1 MNNFNNIWKN
11 FFTEGGFGQGK
22 PPKDKKSKELYKK
35 QVIKLENK
43 EKLLKEITED
53 EIEHIRRAID
63 EIPSDEMAFDALFG
77 GKMRIIL
84 DFPVVDPS
92 TEFGKFIHM
101 WDLMGYTV
109 DWEKG
114 TVSGERILRDTS
126 PEGMTNALLGTLEG
140 RQAFAKPRKIQMKI
154 GKWLSKMLEYRTKYN
169 ALKQKIKDYHISAKT
184 DLPGPAGRLSDPD
197 PRKAA
202 VALSRLTG
210 HQIAEALSEKELS
223 NYHRL
228 YDYMEMMG
236 NKVSAGV
243 IYGHVAYAEGLQE
256 LIQYWRDN
264 AAYIKKNIDKAKGDQ
279 YSIIIT
285 RNPIDIL
292 RMSDFED
299 ITSCHSPPSRGG
311 GDSYYKCAVA
321 EAHGHGAVAY
331 VAKTENILENYGK
344 DVTLEQIVDSREFQ
358 DDEIFYDSAR
368 EGMFGGPGWIEPV
381 SRLRLRQV
389 RYYRA
394 AEQLE
399 LSKKYDKSFFADLP
413 KDVSRFSDD
422 QLETLWL
429 RLRNA
434 PDFNPYEGIE
444 LAIPET
450 RVYGALIPG
459 FRKRIMKWAR
469 ESQSEELR
477 MAPRNANRS
486 YKQWGEEKWQF
497 GTIDLNNFIKFGG
510 SYEDT
515 TISDLIGNLFGR
527 GAPAMGRPVRD
538 ETTEDELDV
547 NLVAGLQERYQN
559 ECNQIS
565 ERVNE
570 MMAACKVEGTA
581 VEDGGDGVYI
591 ICEGW
596 LTIDWNEDEWKTWPN
611 IETIRWALDEIK
623 EYGMSWI
630 KSDYPN
636 DFKRYP
642 LPPTQP
648 RRSLSIDILPDKLV
662 TFGQEYAYA
671 PDGYEDFVEAV
682 DTEVDDKRDA
692 VKILLTNFFK
702 REGAIEGG
710 GVMSLGRDV
719 MNDNIDLYH
728 WEAHAEEGYEM
739 DEFEFVNFTA
749 HPEVWYAD
757 LGATDE
763 QLDQIF
769 GDRNY
774 WLEIR
779 RRMVAPAF
787 ENTGMDHYP
796 EMPLDIDLLGMH
808 GTEGES
814 QELNLMFSVHE
825 ESSDAQAAVLRNLV
839 EIWDD
844 QDELNRVAN
853 EVFRDMLQEKIALSG
868 AQVGSGVGG
877 YAESYKNEEAQL
889 LKIENYLKGL

>member
-11 FFTEGGFGQGK
+11 FLTESTFNEK
-22 PPKDKKSKELYKK
+22 IPLKDE
-35 QVIKLENK
+35 QTIIKLENK
-43 EKLLKEITED
+43 QKLLKEITED
-53 EIEHIRRAID
+53 ELEHIRRAID
-63 EIPSDEMAFDALFG
+63 EISPDEMAFDALFD

-126 PEGMTNALLGTLEG
+126 PEGMTNSLMGALGGTSS
-140 RQAFAKPRKIQMKI
+140 AKPRKIQMKI

-184 DLPGPAGRLSDPD
+184 DSSPESPAGRLSDPD

-202 VALSRLTG
+202 IALSSLTG
-210 HQIAEALSEKELS
+210 EQIEEALSERELS

-236 NKVSAGV
+236 NKTSGGV
-243 IYGHVAYAEGLQE
+243 IYGHVAYAEGLQK

-264 AAYIKKNIDKAKGDQ
+264 AAYIKKNIDKAKSDQ

-299 ITSCHSPPSRGG
+299 ITSCHAPPSRGG

-331 VAKTENILENYGK
+331 VAKTDQILENYGE
-344 DVTLEQIVDSREFQ
+344 DVTLDQIVDSREFQ
-358 DDEIFYDSAR
+358 DDEIFYDSVR

-389 RYYRA
+389 RYYSADEQASLLAKYGKISDIPDDLGKEEMKALFMRIKRA
-394 AEQLE
+394 RDAE
-399 LSKKYDKSFFADLP
+399 
-413 KDVSRFSDD
+413 
-422 QLETLWL
+422 
-429 RLRNA
+429 
-434 PDFNPYEGIE
+434 FNPYDGVQ
-444 LAIPET
+444 LAVPET
-450 RVYGALIPG
+450 RVYGAIIPG
-459 FRKRIMKWAR
+459 FRKRITKWAQ
-469 ESQSEELR
+469 ENQADQLDG
-477 MAPRNANRS
+477 APRDTSRS
-486 YKQWGEEKWQF
+486 YDDKWGDEPWQY
-497 GTIDLNNFIKFGG
+497 GTIDLNSFIKFGG

-515 TISDLIGNLFGR
+515 PISNLIGQLFGKKAQVS
-527 GAPAMGRPVRD
+527 GTPKRD
-538 ETTEDELDV
+538 ESTEEELDV
-547 NLVAGLQERYQN
+547 NLVAGLLERYQN
-559 ECNQIS
+559 ECEEIS
-565 ERVNE
+565 GRFNE
-570 MMAACKVEGTA
+570 MMAVTTVDGTA
-581 VEDGGDGVYI
+581 VDDGGEGVYI
-591 ICEGW
+591 VCEAHITIGW
-596 LTIDWNEDEWKTWPN
+596 EEDEWKTWPG
-611 IETIRWALDEIK
+611 IEMIGHALEQLQ
-623 EYGMSWI
+623 EYGMPWV

-636 DFKRYP
+636 QFNVRASSYP
-642 LPPTQP
+642 KTTKLRTL
-648 RRSLSIDILPDKLV
+648 RIDVAPDKILG
-662 TFGQEYAYA
+662 FGGQEYAYA
-671 PDGYEDFVEAV
+671 PDDYNDFCEHV
-682 DTEVDDKRDA
+682 DAEVDEKREPI
-692 VKILLTNFFK
+692 KFLLTNLFK

-710 GVMSLGRDV
+710 GVMHLGYDA
-719 MNDNIDLYH
+719 MNDNLDLYH
-728 WEAHAEEGYEM
+728 WEVHAEEGAEI

-757 LGATDE
+757 LGATEE
-763 QLDQIF
+763 QAAQILS
-769 GDRNY
+769 DRSY

-787 ENTGMDHYP
+787 KNTGMDHYP
-796 EMPLDIDLLGMH
+796 EMPLDIDLLGIH
-808 GTEGES
+808 GTDGES
-814 QELNLMFSVHE
+814 EELNVMFSVHD
-825 ESSDAQAAVLRNLV
+825 ESSDKQAAVLRNLV

-844 QDELNRVAN
+844 QDEINRVAN

-868 AQVGSGVGG
+868 TEVGSGVGG